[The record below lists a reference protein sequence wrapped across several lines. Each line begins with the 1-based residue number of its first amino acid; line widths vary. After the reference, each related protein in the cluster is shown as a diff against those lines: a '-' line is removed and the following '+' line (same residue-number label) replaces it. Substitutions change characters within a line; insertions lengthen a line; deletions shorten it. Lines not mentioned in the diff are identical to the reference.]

1 LPARPKL
8 YLRSYP
14 IPDGMEVHAASVEED
29 GWDKLLFTD
38 TQNLS
43 MDVFGSLYLAASATS
58 RLELGTVVTN
68 LVTRHPA
75 VMASSSATLHHVSG
89 GRAHIGV
96 GRDDR
101 RWGWSGSNLL
111 RRTDSGLSSESFRPT
126 FGETPSRSTVSGAA

>member
-14 IPDGMEVHAASVEED
+14 IPDGMEAHAAAGEED
-29 GWDKLLFTD
+29 GWDGMLFTD

-58 RLELGTVVTN
+58 RLELGTAVTN

-75 VMASSSATLHHVSG
+75 VMASTLATLHHVSG
-89 GRAHIGV
+89 GRAH
-96 GRDDR
+96 RC
-101 RWGWSGSNLL
+101 
-111 RRTDSGLSSESFRPT
+111 RP
-126 FGETPSRSTVSGAA
+126 G